1 MKSTTTG
8 ALHHSMGRTALIA
21 ALTIAIVLAC
31 MWLAPPARAAS
42 GTWTSETIAGMSVRV
57 YTPAT
62 PPALA
67 SGRALMISLHGCQQK
82 AQDLQED
89 GNWTNVA
96 DQYGMVVA
104 LPDAPNGGVY
114 LGCWDYYDSSHSST
128 SPSRHDDNVL
138 ALAQNL
144 QSRGSLA
151 IDSDQTYISGLS
163 SGGAES
169 MVVGC
174 LFPQVFAGVG
184 INAGPTIGTTTS
196 GYSWVSTSK
205 TTATDTCK
213 RFAGDKSAAFQTQL
227 TSVVYGSNDAT
238 VAAGYNTLNAEIMAG
253 IYGAGTSSTFSLSGL
268 AGTNT
273 TGSGTL
279 YSDGTGPRVSVI
291 QNTGLGHNWPAGTGT
306 NGTYISGNSIDYP
319 AYVTKFFFE
328 NNRRV
333 GGPTTPG
340 PTPVPTATPTPTPT
354 DTSCVVAS
362 NAAHQAAGRA
372 LSYGLAPYK
381 TYYAK
386 GSYAYMGQGDATVTT
401 LRQQSSGS
409 WTVVTDCS

>member
-8 ALHHSMGRTALIA
+8 ALHHSIGRTTLIA

-31 MWLAPPARAAS
+31 IWLAPPARAAS
-42 GTWTSETIAGMSVRV
+42 GTWTTESIAGMSVRV

-82 AQDLQED
+82 AQDMQDD
-89 GNWTNVA
+89 GNWTDVA
-96 DQYGMVVA
+96 DEYGMVVA

-114 LGCWDYYDSSHSST
+114 LGCWDYYDSDHNST
-128 SPSRHDDNVL
+128 NPSRHDDNVL
-138 ALAQNL
+138 ALAQTL

-151 IDSDQTYISGLS
+151 IDPDQTYISGLS

-213 RFAGDKSAAFQTQL
+213 RFAGDNSAAFQTQL

-238 VAAGYNTLNAEIMAG
+238 VAAGYNTLNAQIMAG

-279 YSDGTGPRVSVI
+279 YSDGSGPRVSVI

-319 AYVTKFFFE
+319 AYLTKFFFE

-354 DTSCVVAS
+354 DTSCVAAS
-362 NAAHQAAGRA
+362 NAAHVAAGRA
-372 LSYGLAPYK
+372 LSYGIAPYK

-409 WTVVTDCS
+409 WTVAVNCS